1 MIRLVKY
8 LKDHFAEIARAVIVA
23 AIYFVLAYLVDSPAR
38 LAISF
43 LAVTVLLV
51 IGRVFYPSG
60 LEDDLEELE
69 GSVEKMAEG
78 NLSVSK
84 PTLASSSAVIR
95 DFSTSLLVLAGQL
108 KQIVEKVKNVA
119 GSVSRTSE
127 RIVELSRG
135 LLKSG
140 QHQSE
145 ASEKAS
151 HAMSRSM
158 LPSNASL
165 PRLKV

>member
-78 NLSVSK
+78 NLSVFK

-95 DFSTSLLVLAGQL
+95 DFSTRPPCTRRA
-108 KQIVEKVKNVA
+108 VEADRRKGKKRCRKRQRNFRTDCGAVA
-119 GSVSRTSE
+119 GSVKE
-127 RIVELSRG
+127 RSTPVGSFREGLACNGRDQCCHQTHRFRG
-135 LLKSG
+135 
-140 QHQSE
+140 
-145 ASEKAS
+145 
-151 HAMSRSM
+151 
-158 LPSNASL
+158 
-165 PRLKV
+165 